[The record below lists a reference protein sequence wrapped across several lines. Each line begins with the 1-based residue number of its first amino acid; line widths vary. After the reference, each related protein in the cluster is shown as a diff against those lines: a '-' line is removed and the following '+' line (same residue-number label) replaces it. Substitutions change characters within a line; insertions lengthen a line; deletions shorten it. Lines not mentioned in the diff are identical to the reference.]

1 LARYAV
7 LRLLQGIIVIW
18 IVTLMVFTILH
29 LTPGDPVDLIVG
41 EANMTTQQRDQI
53 RHFWGLDKPIYV
65 QYFTWLKNIVHGDFG
80 ESVTFGGRPVS
91 DLLRAAAPNTL
102 KLNALALIISIL
114 VAIPAGVF
122 AAVKQYSFFDGASI
136 FLSTLGISI
145 PNFWLGLMLIILF
158 SLKLGWLPPFGS
170 NGWKAYILPVFVLSS
185 EQMAL
190 FARLTRATTL
200 EVMNQEYV
208 ATARAKGLAERIVLF
223 RHIVRNALLPI
234 ITVVGFRIGVLL
246 SGTIVIETVFAWP
259 GIGRLLFQAISR
271 RDYLVV
277 QSIVTI
283 GAAIVILATL
293 LTDIIYAYVDPRIR
307 YR

>member
-1 LARYAV
+1 
-7 LRLLQGIIVIW
+7 
-18 IVTLMVFTILH
+18 MVFTILH
-29 LTPGDPVDLIVG
+29 LTRGDPVDLIVG

-114 VAIPAGVF
+114 IAIPVGVF

>member
-1 LARYAV
+1 LARYV
-7 LRLLQGIIVIW
+7 ILRLLQGLVVIW

-29 LTPGDPVDLIVG
+29 LTPGDPVDLIIG
-41 EANMTTQQRDQI
+41 EARTSPEQREAI
-53 RHFWGLDKPIYV
+53 RHLWGLDQPIYT
-65 QYFTWLKNIVHGDFG
+65 QYFIWLRNIIHGNFG
-80 ESVTFGGRPVS
+80 ESIAFGGRPVT

-102 KLNALALIISIL
+102 KLNALALFFAL
-114 VAIPAGVF
+114 VVAIPAGIL
-122 AAVKQYSFFDGASI
+122 AAVKRYTIFDASATV
-136 FLSTLGISI
+136 FSTLGISI
-145 PNFWLGLMLIILF
+145 PNFWLGLMLIILS

-170 NGWKAYILPVFVLSS
+170 NSWKAYILPVFVLSI

-190 FARLTRATTL
+190 LARLTRATTL
-200 EVMNQEYV
+200 EVMGQEYV
-208 ATARAKGLAERIVLF
+208 ATARAKGLTERVVMF
-223 RHIVRNALLPI
+223 RHIVRNSLLPI
-234 ITVVGFRIGVLL
+234 ITVIGFRIGVLL

-293 LTDIIYAYVDPRIR
+293 VTDIIYAYVDPRIR

>member
-29 LTPGDPVDLIVG
+29 LTRGDPVDLIVG

-114 VAIPAGVF
+114 IAIPVGVF

>member
-1 LARYAV
+1 MARYAV

-114 VAIPAGVF
+114 VAIPVGVF

>member
-1 LARYAV
+1 MARYV
-7 LRLLQGIIVIW
+7 ILRLLQGLVVIW

-29 LTPGDPVDLIVG
+29 LTPGDPVDLIIG
-41 EANMTTQQRDQI
+41 EARTSPEQREAI
-53 RHFWGLDKPIYV
+53 RHLWGLDRPIYT
-65 QYFTWLKNIVHGDFG
+65 QYFVWLKNIIHGNFG
-80 ESVTFGGRPVS
+80 ESIAFGGRPVT

-102 KLNALALIISIL
+102 KLNALALFFAL
-114 VAIPAGVF
+114 VVAIPAGIL
-122 AAVKQYSFFDGASI
+122 AAVKRYTIFDASATV
-136 FLSTLGISI
+136 FSTLGISI

-170 NGWKAYILPVFVLSS
+170 NSWKAYILPVFVLSI

-190 FARLTRATTL
+190 LARLMRATTL
-200 EVMNQEYV
+200 EVMGQEYV
-208 ATARAKGLAERIVLF
+208 ATARAKGLTERVVMF
-223 RHIVRNALLPI
+223 RHIVRNSLLPI
-234 ITVVGFRIGVLL
+234 ITVIGFRIGVLL

-293 LTDIIYAYVDPRIR
+293 VTDIIYAYVDPRIR

>member
-1 LARYAV
+1 LARYV
-7 LRLLQGIIVIW
+7 ILRLLQGLVVIW

-29 LTPGDPVDLIVG
+29 LTPGDPVDLIIG
-41 EANMTTQQRDQI
+41 EARTSPEQREAI
-53 RHFWGLDKPIYV
+53 RHLWGLDRPIYT
-65 QYFTWLKNIVHGDFG
+65 QYFVWLKNIIHGNFG
-80 ESVTFGGRPVS
+80 ESIAFGGRPVT

-102 KLNALALIISIL
+102 KLNALALFFAL
-114 VAIPAGVF
+114 VVAIPAGIL
-122 AAVKQYSFFDGASI
+122 AAVKRYTIFDASATV
-136 FLSTLGISI
+136 FSTLGISI

-170 NGWKAYILPVFVLSS
+170 NSWKAYILPVFVLSI

-190 FARLTRATTL
+190 LARLMRATTL
-200 EVMNQEYV
+200 EVMGQEYV
-208 ATARAKGLAERIVLF
+208 ATARAKGLTERVVMF
-223 RHIVRNALLPI
+223 RHIVRNSLLPI
-234 ITVVGFRIGVLL
+234 ITVIGFRIGVLL

-293 LTDIIYAYVDPRIR
+293 VTDIIYAYVDPRIR

>member
-1 LARYAV
+1 
-7 LRLLQGIIVIW
+7 
-18 IVTLMVFTILH
+18 
-29 LTPGDPVDLIVG
+29 
-41 EANMTTQQRDQI
+41 
-53 RHFWGLDKPIYV
+53 FWGLDKPVYV
-65 QYFTWLKNIVHGDFG
+65 QYFTWVKNIVHGDFG

-102 KLNALALIISIL
+102 KLNALALVIAL
-114 VAIPAGVF
+114 VVAIPAGIL
-122 AAVKQYSFFDGASI
+122 AAVKRYTIFDTTATV
-136 FLSTLGISI
+136 FSTLGISI

-170 NGWKAYILPVFVLSS
+170 AGWKAYVLPVFVLSV

-190 FARLTRATTL
+190 VARLTRATTL

-208 ATARAKGLAERIVLF
+208 TTARAKGLTERVVMF
-223 RHIVRNALLPI
+223 RHIVRNSLLPI
-234 ITVVGFRIGVLL
+234 ITVVGFRVGVLL

-277 QSIVTI
+277 QAIVTI

>member
-1 LARYAV
+1 MARFITI
-7 LRLLQGIIVIW
+7 RFLQGIVVIW
-18 IVTLMVFTILH
+18 IVTLMVFTILQ

-41 EANMTTQQRDQI
+41 EANMTTQQREAI
-53 RHFWGLDKPIYV
+53 RHFWGLDRPIYV

-102 KLNALALIISIL
+102 KLNGLALLFSLL
-114 VAIPAGVF
+114 VAIPLGVL
-122 AAVKQYSFFDGASI
+122 AAAKRYTLFDASATV
-136 FLSTLGISI
+136 FSTLGISI

-170 NGWKAYILPVFVLSS
+170 TGWKAFVLPVFVLST

-190 FARLTRATTL
+190 IARLTRATTL
-200 EVMNQEYV
+200 EVMGQEYV
-208 ATARAKGLAERIVLF
+208 ATARAKGLTERVVLF

-234 ITVVGFRIGVLL
+234 ITVVGFRVGVLL

-259 GIGRLLFQAISR
+259 GIGQLLFQAISR

-277 QSIVTI
+277 QAIVTI

>member
-1 LARYAV
+1 MGRYV
-7 LRLLQGIIVIW
+7 ILRVLQGLVVIW

-41 EANMTTQQRDQI
+41 EANMTHEQREQI

-65 QYFTWLKNIVHGDFG
+65 QYFTWLNNVVHGNFG
-80 ESVTFGGRPVS
+80 ESITFGRPVT

-102 KLNALALIISIL
+102 KLNALALFFSLL
-114 VAIPAGVF
+114 VALPVGVL
-122 AAVKQYSFFDGASI
+122 AAVRRYTLFDGTATI
-136 FLSTLGISI
+136 FSTLGISI
-145 PNFWLGLMLIILF
+145 PNFWLGLVLIILF

-170 NGWKAYILPVFVLSS
+170 NGWKAYVLPVFVLAT

-190 FARLTRATTL
+190 ITRLTRATTL

-208 ATARAKGLAERIVLF
+208 ATARAKGLTERVVMM

-234 ITVVGFRIGVLL
+234 ITVIGFRVGVLL

-259 GIGRLLFQAISR
+259 GVGRLLFQAISR

-283 GAAIVILATL
+283 GAAVVILATL

>member
-1 LARYAV
+1 MGRYV
-7 LRLLQGIIVIW
+7 ILRLLQGIIVIW

-41 EANMTTQQRDQI
+41 EANMTHEQREVI
-53 RHFWGLDKPIYV
+53 RHFWGLDQPIYV
-65 QYFTWLKNIVHGDFG
+65 QYFTWLKNILHGDFG
-80 ESVTFGGRPVS
+80 ESVTFGGRPVT

-102 KLNALALIISIL
+102 KLNGLALFFSL
-114 VAIPAGVF
+114 VVAIPMGIL
-122 AAVKQYSFFDGASI
+122 AAVKRYTIFDASATL
-136 FLSTLGISI
+136 FSTLGISI

-170 NGWKAYILPVFVLSS
+170 NGWKAYVLPVFVLST

-190 FARLTRATTL
+190 LARLTRATTL
-200 EVMNQEYV
+200 EVMSQEYI
-208 ATARAKGLAERIVLF
+208 ATARAKGLTERIVMF

-234 ITVVGFRIGVLL
+234 ITIVGFRIGVLL

-283 GAAIVILATL
+283 GAVIVVVATL

>member
-1 LARYAV
+1 MARYAV
-7 LRLLQGIIVIW
+7 LRLLQGIVVIW

-102 KLNALALIISIL
+102 KLNALALSISIL
-114 VAIPAGVF
+114 IAIPAGVF
-122 AAVKQYSFFDGASI
+122 AAVKRYSFFDGASI

-158 SLKLGWLPPFGS
+158 GVRLRWLPPSGYGS
-170 NGWKAYILPVFVLSS
+170 WRNLIMPAFTLGVFLAPITMRLVRSGMLDTLSQDYIRV
-185 EQMAL
+185 
-190 FARLTRATTL
+190 
-200 EVMNQEYV
+200 
-208 ATARAKGLAERIVLF
+208 ARAKGLTERAVLARHALKNVMIPVISVLGLQFGQLLGGAIV
-223 RHIVRNALLPI
+223 
-234 ITVVGFRIGVLL
+234 T
-246 SGTIVIETVFAWP
+246 ETTFAWP
-259 GIGRLLFQAISR
+259 GVASQAVSSIQNQDR
-271 RDYLVV
+271 PVV
-277 QSIVTI
+277 Q
-283 GAAIVILATL
+283 AAVMILATL
-293 LTDIIYAYVDPRIR
+293 ICVVNLGVDILVAFLDPRTGK
-307 YR
+307 

>member
-1 LARYAV
+1 MARYV
-7 LRLLQGIIVIW
+7 ILRLLQGLVVIW

-29 LTPGDPVDLIVG
+29 LTPGDPVDLIIG
-41 EANMTTQQRDQI
+41 EARTSPEQREAI
-53 RHFWGLDKPIYV
+53 RHLWGLDRPIYT
-65 QYFTWLKNIVHGDFG
+65 QYFIWLKNIIHGNFG
-80 ESVTFGGRPVS
+80 ESIAFGGRPVT

-102 KLNALALIISIL
+102 KLNALALFFAL
-114 VAIPAGVF
+114 VVAIPAGIL
-122 AAVKQYSFFDGASI
+122 AAVKRYTIFDASATV
-136 FLSTLGISI
+136 FSTLGISI

-170 NGWKAYILPVFVLSS
+170 NSWKAYILPVFVLSI

-190 FARLTRATTL
+190 LARLMRATTL
-200 EVMNQEYV
+200 EVMGQEYV
-208 ATARAKGLAERIVLF
+208 ATARAKGLTERVVMF
-223 RHIVRNALLPI
+223 RHIVRNSLLPI
-234 ITVVGFRIGVLL
+234 ITVIGFRIGVLL

-293 LTDIIYAYVDPRIR
+293 VTDIIYAYVDPRIR

>member
-1 LARYAV
+1 MARYAV

-114 VAIPAGVF
+114 VAIPVGVF

-283 GAAIVILATL
+283 GAAIVVVATL
-293 LTDIIYAYVDPRIR
+293 LTDLIYAYVDPRIR

>member
-102 KLNALALIISIL
+102 KLNALALSISIL

>member
-1 LARYAV
+1 
-7 LRLLQGIIVIW
+7 
-18 IVTLMVFTILH
+18 MVFTILH

-102 KLNALALIISIL
+102 KLNALALSISIL